1 MQTSSPDFFAELD
14 VERVPVPT
22 HYVRTQFTDD
32 ENVTDPATNVEEAI
46 WVPIP
51 TTDPL
56 EYAEALQV
64 VLENYCDTEDSG
76 RSRSWIETVIR
87 S

>member
-1 MQTSSPDFFAELD
+1 MSTDFFDQLD

-22 HYVRTQFTDD
+22 HHIRVQYVDSEGFPEPASDVASELWDPVAT
-32 ENVTDPATNVEEAI
+32 TDPA
-46 WVPIP
+46 
-51 TTDPL
+51 

-64 VLENYCDTEDSG
+64 VLENYHENEES
-76 RSRSWIETVIR
+76 RSRSWIETIVR